1 MNDIEG
7 RLLRCFAAA
16 FPEVAE
22 SELTIL
28 EPESTEQWDS
38 EAMAVLLALIQEEF
52 GFEID
57 APEELEH
64 LQSFSGIYG
73 YVCSRL
79 ACGEA
84 Q

>member
-1 MNDIEG
+1 
-7 RLLRCFAAA
+7 
-16 FPEVAE
+16 
-22 SELTIL
+22 
-28 EPESTEQWDS
+28 
-38 EAMAVLLALIQEEF
+38 MAVLLALIQEEF

-64 LQSFSGIYG
+64 LQSFAGIYG
-73 YVCSRL
+73 YVRSRL